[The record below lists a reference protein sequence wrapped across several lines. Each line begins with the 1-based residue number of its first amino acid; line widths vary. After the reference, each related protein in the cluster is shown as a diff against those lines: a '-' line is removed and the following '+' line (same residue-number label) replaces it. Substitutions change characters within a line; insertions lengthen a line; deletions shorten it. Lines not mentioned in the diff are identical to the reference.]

1 MIGPKHEKTND
12 IRITMLIH
20 FVNKPNFEFVLTNE
34 LCDTHYKIFLSILN
48 SNLEHKVNTEDL
60 IFYRE
65 PLTGKLAIEG
75 NPLDAF
81 PAHMGLTANIAA
93 SMPSSLSNLL
103 QVSSQGTHYFQDDQ
117 EQHDCSVFTVSNDR
131 ITLHHTVATGYP
143 VESHQTQLLLTFFR
157 REDSSNLDP
166 SPASSNSKIAV
177 TIYLH
182 DKDTTLI
189 PRTLENVSLPLGRS
203 IDYEKLPLDL
213 DAILWLTRSSI
224 ETTSRNLGDLDQLG
238 FLNRTNHWTLAYQ

>member
-1 MIGPKHEKTND
+1 MIGPEHEKTND

-20 FVNKPNFEFVLTNE
+20 FVDKPNFEFVLTNE

-48 SNLEHKVNTEDL
+48 SNLEHTINTEDL

-81 PAHMGLTANIAA
+81 PAHMGLTAHIAA
-93 SMPSSLSNLL
+93 SIPSSLSSLH

-117 EQHDCSVFTVSNDR
+117 EQHDCSVFAVSNDR

-157 REDSSNLDP
+157 REGLSNLDP
-166 SPASSNSKIAV
+166 PSVSSNSTIAV
-177 TIYLH
+177 TFYSH
-182 DKDTTLI
+182 DKGTTLI
-189 PRTLENVSLPLGRS
+189 PRTLENVPLPFGRS
-203 IDYEKLPLDL
+203 IDYMKLPLDPE
-213 DAILWLTRSSI
+213 ATLWLTRSSV

-238 FLNRTNHWTLAYQ
+238 FLNRTNH